1 MPIFSIRLGALD
13 HVISPAA
20 AASEDWPDNHELSV
34 LRRRRPLTM
43 YAALPGLH
51 KNWGAIDL
59 KS

>member
-13 HVISPAA
+13 RVISPAA

-43 YAALPGLH
+43 LRSPSRIAQKL
-51 KNWGAIDL
+51 GAIDL